1 MSTSSPVHLFGL
13 RAAAVGA
20 IAISLSLAGC
30 SSGGVGV
37 TAAST
42 PAAKP
47 SLAFSGPNGEKPGA
61 LSDLAL
67 TSSEMAKVKDGKYTA
82 AFVWHT
88 SSDFVSAVETGAR
101 TEFKKLGINVVAST
115 QAGFNAATQANNVQT
130 ILALHPSI
138 IVTIAVDPTSA
149 AKAFKPAVDAG
160 TKLVIM
166 TTPPAGYKAGKD
178 FVSIVTENLTAA
190 GRDNAEILGDA
201 LGKKGEVGY
210 ISYNANFWFTNQRDK
225 AFKEW
230 LAYEYPDMKI
240 VDQEGF
246 ADETATQTI
255 AAAMIAKNPSLKGIY
270 VSWATA
276 AQGVVAAIKA
286 SGRSDIKVVTNDL
299 DTTLGAAMVSGT
311 NVAGMVGNGS
321 LGIGTG
327 LALAGAYGVLGK
339 AAPALVASDPT
350 KVTKSNLD
358 KGWLS
363 DYGTKPPSSVTGG

>member
-1 MSTSSPVHLFGL
+1 MNTAI
-13 RAAAVGA
+13 RARRVSIRAAVGTLTLTLA
-20 IAISLSLAGC
+20 LAGC
-30 SSGGVGV
+30 SPTGSGGD
-37 TAAST
+37 TPST

-47 SLAFSGPNGEKPGA
+47 SLEFAGPNGEKPGA
-61 LSDLAL
+61 LSELSL
-67 TSSEMAKVKDGKYTA
+67 TNDELAKVKEGKYTA

-88 SSDFVSAVETGAR
+88 SSDFVSAVEKGAR
-101 TEFKKLGINVVAST
+101 EEFKKLGIDVVAST
-115 QAGFNAATQANNVQT
+115 QANFNAATQANNVQT
-130 ILALHPSI
+130 VLALHPNI

-160 TKLVIM
+160 TKLAIM
-166 TTPPAGYKAGKD
+166 TTPPAGYQAGKE
-178 FVSIVTENLTAA
+178 FVSIVTENLTEA
-190 GRDNAEILGDA
+190 GRYNAEILGDA

-225 AFKEW
+225 AFKDW

-240 VDQEGF
+240 VGSEGF

-255 AAAMIAKNPSLKGIY
+255 AAAMIAKNPNIKGIY

-286 SGRSDIKVVTNDL
+286 AGRTDIKVVTNDL

-311 NVAGMVGNGS
+311 SVAGMVGNGS
-321 LGIGTG
+321 IGIGQG
-327 LALAGAYGVLGK
+327 LALVGAYGVLGK
-339 AAPALVASDPT
+339 SAPALVASDPT
-350 KVTKSNLD
+350 KVTKTDLD

-363 DYGTKPPSSVTGG
+363 DYGTKPPSSITGS